1 MGRSGQLGPMEWMS
15 FGLSFLL
22 VLLTMGALYFLF
34 HRFVLGAMPRRAE
47 PRIRIA
53 ETLAVGPRQKILLL
67 RVNDREV
74 LVGVTGQTMCSL
86 SEWPCAQEPVG
97 ENAQTVAGRS
107 PAPPGRALL
116 GFLGKAGNRGGSG
129 RTR

>member
-1 MGRSGQLGPMEWMS
+1 MEWMS

-34 HRFVLGAMPRRAE
+34 HRFVLGGMPRRAE

-67 RVNDREV
+67 RINDREV
-74 LVGVTGQTMCSL
+74 LVGITGQTMCSL
-86 SEWPCAQEPVG
+86 SEWPCAPESEFTG
-97 ENAQTVAGRS
+97 DSSASSR
-107 PAPPGRALL
+107 PPIEAGRALL
-116 GFLGKAGNRGGSG
+116 GFLGKSGHRGGSG
-129 RTR
+129 GAR